1 MSMRPS
7 PIEPVPEETARIARA
22 AFRKGNLLMRIRDEI
37 GILYDDQMFAS
48 LYDARGQL
56 AISPWRL
63 ALVTVFQFLENLSD
77 RQAAEAV
84 RSRIDLKY
92 ALSLELDDPGFD
104 FSVLCEFRARLLAG
118 GRDQNLLE
126 VMLEHL
132 HQRDLVKARGKQR
145 TDSTHVLAAVR
156 SLNRLE
162 FVGETMRAALN
173 AVATSAPQWLI
184 EYNRPDW
191 VERYGARVEQYRL
204 PRSLAARQSLAEVIG
219 ADGHDL
225 LAALFEETRRFW
237 LCRLPAVE
245 RLRIVWIQQF
255 RHDQDQVRWREPADQ
270 PSVSQRLHSPYDP
283 DVRYARKRE
292 TGWIGYK
299 VHLTET
305 CDTDMPNLITD
316 VQTTAAGLG
325 DVEMT
330 APVQDAL
337 AERGLPPETHLVDA
351 GYVDAALLISSQAE
365 HAIELLGPVLPD
377 SSWRARNGQGFDLGA
392 FTILWDEQVARCP
405 VGQISRVWE
414 PGYDEAGEPVV
425 RIRFSLQTCGPCPH
439 REQCSR
445 STPGG
450 RITARRLVVYTRS
463 AHEALQARRLEQNS
477 ENWKKRYAC
486 RAGIEGTL
494 SQGVRR
500 FGLRRCR
507 YLGKTKTHLQH
518 VFTAVAMN
526 LARLDAWLRGE
537 PRAQTR
543 QSRLSALTPS
553 AACGPT

>member
-37 GILYDDQMFAS
+37 GISYDDQMFAS

-104 FSVLCEFRARLLAG
+104 FSVLCEFRTRLLAS

-132 HQRDLVKARGKQR
+132 HQRGLVKARGKQR

-191 VERYGARVEQYRL
+191 LERYGARVEQYRL

-270 PSVSQRLHSPYDP
+270 PPVSQRLHSPYDP

-405 VGQISRVWE
+405 VGQTSRVWE
-414 PGYDEAGEPVV
+414 PGYDEAGAPVV

-477 ENWKKRYAC
+477 ESWKKRYAC

-526 LARLDAWLRGE
+526 LARLDAWLRAE

-543 QSRLSALTPS
+543 QSRLSALTPG
-553 AACGPT
+553 AACDLT

>member
-1 MSMRPS
+1 LHQ
-7 PIEPVPEETARIARA
+7 
-22 AFRKGNLLMRIRDEI
+22 G
-37 GILYDDQMFAS
+37 
-48 LYDARGQL
+48 
-56 AISPWRL
+56 
-63 ALVTVFQFLENLSD
+63 LSD

-132 HQRDLVKARGKQR
+132 HQRGLVKARGKQR

-191 VERYGARVEQYRL
+191 LERYGARVEQYRL

-225 LAALFEETRRFW
+225 LAALFEETKRFW

-255 RHDQDQVRWREPADQ
+255 RHDQGQVRWREPADQ
-270 PSVSQRLHSPYDP
+270 PPVSQRLHSPYDP

-337 AERGLPPETHLVDA
+337 TERGLPPETHLVDA

-392 FTILWDEQVARCP
+392 FTILWDKQVARCP
-405 VGQISRVWE
+405 VGQTSRVWE
-414 PGYDEAGEPVV
+414 PGYDEAGAPVV

-477 ENWKKRYAC
+477 ESWKKRYAC

-518 VFTAVAMN
+518 IFTAVAMN
-526 LARLDAWLRGE
+526 LARLDARLRGE

-543 QSRLSALTPS
+543 QSRLSALTPG
-553 AACGPT
+553 AACDLT

>member
-1 MSMRPS
+1 MSMHAS
-7 PIEPVPEETARIARA
+7 PIEPVPEETARVARA

-92 ALSLELDDPGFD
+92 ALSLELGDPGFD

-132 HQRDLVKARGKQR
+132 HQRGLVKARGKQR

-184 EYNRPDW
+184 EHNRPDW
-191 VERYGARVEQYRL
+191 LERYGARVEQYRL

-219 ADGHDL
+219 TDGHDL
-225 LAALFEETRRFW
+225 LAALFDETERFW

-255 RHDQDQVRWREPADQ
+255 RHDQGQVRWREPVDQ
-270 PSVSQRLHSPYDP
+270 PPVSQRLHSPYDP
-283 DVRYARKRE
+283 DVRYARKRD

-305 CDTDMPNLITD
+305 CDADTPNLITD
-316 VQTTAAGLG
+316 VQTTAAGLC

-337 AERGLPPETHLVDA
+337 AERGLLPETHLVDA
-351 GYVDAALLISSQAE
+351 GYVDAALLVSSRAE
-365 HAIELLGPVLPD
+365 HAIDLLGPVLPD

-392 FTILWDEQVARCP
+392 FTIVWDEQVARCP
-405 VGQISRVWE
+405 VGQTSRVWE
-414 PGYDEAGEPVV
+414 PGSDEAGAPVV
-425 RIRFSLQTCGPCPH
+425 RIRFSLNTCGPCPH
-439 REQCSR
+439 REQCSP

-450 RITARRLVVYTRS
+450 RITARRLVVYTQS
-463 AHEALQARRLEQNS
+463 AHEALQARRLEQNKES
-477 ENWKKRYAC
+477 WKKRYAC

-507 YLGKTKTHLQH
+507 YFGQAKTHLQH

-526 LARLDAWLRGE
+526 LDRLDAWLQGR

-543 QSRLSALTPS
+543 RSRFTALAPT
-553 AACGPT
+553 AA

>member
-1 MSMRPS
+1 MSMHAS
-7 PIEPVPEETARIARA
+7 PIEPVPEETARVARA

-92 ALSLELDDPGFD
+92 ALSLELGDPGFD
-104 FSVLCEFRARLLAG
+104 FSVLCEFRARLLGG

-132 HQRDLVKARGKQR
+132 HQRGLVKAGGRQR

-184 EYNRPDW
+184 EHNRPDW
-191 VERYGARVEQYRL
+191 LERYGARVEQYRL
-204 PRSLAARQSLAEVIG
+204 PRSLAARQSLAEGIG

-225 LAALFEETRRFW
+225 LAALFGETERFW

-255 RHDQDQVRWREPADQ
+255 RHDQGQVRWREPADQ
-270 PSVSQRLHSPYDP
+270 PPVSQRLHSPYDP
-283 DVRYARKRE
+283 DVRYARKRD

-305 CDTDMPNLITD
+305 CDADTPNLITD
-316 VQTTAAGLG
+316 VQTTAAGLC

-351 GYVDAALLISSQAE
+351 GYVDAALLVSSRAE
-365 HAIELLGPVLPD
+365 HAIDLLGPVLPD

-392 FTILWDEQVARCP
+392 FTIVWDGQVARCP
-405 VGQISRVWE
+405 VGQTSRVWE
-414 PGYDEAGEPVV
+414 PGYDEAGAPVV
-425 RIRFSLQTCGPCPH
+425 RIRFSLHTCGPCPH
-439 REQCSR
+439 REQCSP

-450 RITARRLVVYTRS
+450 RITARRLVVYTQS
-463 AHEALQARRLEQNS
+463 AHEALQARRLEQNKES
-477 ENWKKRYAC
+477 WKKRYAC

-507 YLGKTKTHLQH
+507 YFGQAKTHLQH

-526 LARLDAWLRGE
+526 LDRLDAWLQGR

-543 QSRLSALTPS
+543 RSRFTALAPT
-553 AACGPT
+553 AA

>member
-1 MSMRPS
+1 MSMHPS

-22 AFRKGNLLMRIRDEI
+22 AFRRGNLLMRIRDEI
-37 GILYDDQMFAS
+37 GILYDDRMFAS

-77 RQAAEAV
+77 RQAADAV

-92 ALSLELDDPGFD
+92 ALSLELGDPGFD

-132 HQRDLVKARGKQR
+132 HERGLVKARGKQR

-173 AVATSAPQWLI
+173 AIATSAPQWLI
-184 EYNRPDW
+184 EHNRPDW
-191 VERYGARVEQYRL
+191 LERYGARVEQYRL

-219 ADGHDL
+219 TDGHDL
-225 LAALFEETRRFW
+225 LAALFDETERFW

-255 RHDQDQVRWREPADQ
+255 RHDQGQVRWREPADQ
-270 PSVSQRLHSPYDP
+270 PPVSQRLHSPYDP
-283 DVRYARKRE
+283 DVRYARKRD

-305 CDTDMPNLITD
+305 CDGDTPNLITD
-316 VQTTAAGLG
+316 VQTTAAGLC

-351 GYVDAALLISSQAE
+351 GYVDAALLVSSRAE
-365 HAIELLGPVLPD
+365 HAIDLLGPVLPD

-392 FTILWDEQVARCP
+392 FTILWDERVARCP
-405 VGQISRVWE
+405 VGQTSRVWE
-414 PGYDEAGEPVV
+414 PGYDEAGAPVV

-450 RITARRLVVYTRS
+450 RITARRLVVYTQS
-463 AHEALQARRLEQNS
+463 VHEALQARRLEQNKES
-477 ENWKKRYAC
+477 WKKRYAC

-507 YLGKTKTHLQH
+507 YLGQAKTHLQH

-526 LARLDAWLRGE
+526 LDRLDAWLQGR

-543 QSRLSALTPS
+543 QSRFTALAPT
-553 AACGPT
+553 AA

>member
-1 MSMRPS
+1 MSMHPS
-7 PIEPVPEETARIARA
+7 PIEPVPEETARVARA

-37 GILYDDQMFAS
+37 GILYDDRMFAS

-77 RQAAEAV
+77 RQAADAV

-92 ALSLELDDPGFD
+92 ALSLELGDPGFD

-132 HQRDLVKARGKQR
+132 HERGLVKARGKQR

-184 EYNRPDW
+184 EHNRPDW
-191 VERYGARVEQYRL
+191 LERYGARVEQYRL
-204 PRSLAARQSLAEVIG
+204 PKGEAARQVLGETIG

-225 LAALFEETRRFW
+225 LGALFAETERFW

-255 RHDQDQVRWREPADQ
+255 RYDQGRVRWREPTDQ
-270 PSVSQRLHSPYDP
+270 PPVNQRLHSPYDP
-283 DVRYARKRE
+283 DVRYARKRD

-305 CDTDMPNLITD
+305 CDADAPNLITD
-316 VQTTAAGLG
+316 VQTTAAGLC

-337 AERGLPPETHLVDA
+337 AGRGLLPEIHLVDT
-351 GYVDAALLISSQAE
+351 GYVDAALLVDSQAE
-365 HAIELLGPVLPD
+365 HGVELLGPVLLD

-392 FTILWDEQVARCP
+392 FTFLWDEQVAQCP
-405 VGQISRVWE
+405 AGQTSRVWKE
-414 PGYDEAGEPVV
+414 DHDEAGAPVV
-425 RIRFSLQTCGPCPH
+425 HIRFSLSACGPCPH
-439 REQCSR
+439 RERCTP

-450 RITARRLVVYTRS
+450 RATARRLVIYRQS
-463 AHEALQARRLEQNS
+463 AHEALQARRREQTS
-477 ENWKKRYAC
+477 ESWRKRYAG

-494 SQGVRR
+494 SQGVRC

-507 YLGKTKTHLQH
+507 YLGQAKTHLQH
-518 VFTAVAMN
+518 IFTAAAMN
-526 LARLDAWLRGE
+526 LARLDAWLQGK

-543 QSRLSALTPS
+543 QSRLTALAPT
-553 AACGPT
+553 AA

>member
-1 MSMRPS
+1 MSMHPS
-7 PIEPVPEETARIARA
+7 PIEPVPEETARVARA

-92 ALSLELDDPGFD
+92 ALSLELGDPGFD

-132 HQRDLVKARGKQR
+132 HQRGLVKARGKQR

-184 EYNRPDW
+184 EHNRPDW
-191 VERYGARVEQYRL
+191 LERYGARVEQYRL

-219 ADGHDL
+219 TDGHDL
-225 LAALFEETRRFW
+225 LAALFDETERFW

-255 RHDQDQVRWREPADQ
+255 RHDQGQVRWREPADQ
-270 PSVSQRLHSPYDP
+270 PPVSQRLHSPYDP
-283 DVRYARKRE
+283 DVRYARKRD

-305 CDTDMPNLITD
+305 CDADTPNLITD
-316 VQTTAAGLG
+316 VQTTAAGLC

-351 GYVDAALLISSQAE
+351 GYVDAALLVSSRAE
-365 HAIELLGPVLPD
+365 HAIDLLGPVLPD

-392 FTILWDEQVARCP
+392 FTIVWDEQVARCP
-405 VGQISRVWE
+405 VGQTSRVWE
-414 PGYDEAGEPVV
+414 PGYDEAGAPVV
-425 RIRFSLQTCGPCPH
+425 RIRFSLNTCGPCPH
-439 REQCSR
+439 REQCSP

-450 RITARRLVVYTRS
+450 RITARRLVVYTQS
-463 AHEALQARRLEQNS
+463 AHEALQARRLEQNKES
-477 ENWKKRYAC
+477 WKKRYAC

-507 YLGKTKTHLQH
+507 YLGQAKTHLQH

-526 LARLDAWLRGE
+526 LDRLDAWLQGR

-543 QSRLSALTPS
+543 RSRFTALAPT
-553 AACGPT
+553 AA